1 MSITNEPGLTARL
14 ADTACVTDAFAL
26 ADGQVLDSYF
36 DEYRLAADPQ
46 LLHDVAD
53 AMAAL
58 LPSDAQVLAGI
69 ELGGVPLVVALSAA
83 TGLPA
88 TFLRRLPKRYGSQR
102 QIEGTGVEGRRAVLV
117 DDVVRSGGQLL
128 AMTRILRIAGAP
140 VTDALCVLERPLG
153 GRLLLGEHDVALH
166 PLLTEA
172 GLPAT
177 GAACEPEE
185 VGS

>member
-1 MSITNEPGLTARL
+1 MTVTTATSL
-14 ADTACVTDAFAL
+14 AARIAEAACVSDAFTL
-26 ADGQVLDSYF
+26 VDGQVLDSYF

-53 AMAAL
+53 AMAL
-58 LPSDAQVLAGI
+58 LVPEDAEVLAGI

-83 TGLPA
+83 TGLRA
-88 TFLRRLPKRYGSQR
+88 AFLRRLPKRYGSKQ
-102 QIEGTGVEGRRAVLV
+102 QIEGSGVEGRRVVLV

-128 AMTRILRIAGAP
+128 AMARMLRVSGAP

-153 GRLLLGEHDVALH
+153 GRLLLNEHSVRLH

-172 GLPAT
+172 DLSTGK
-177 GAACEPEE
+177 GAA
-185 VGS
+185 S

>member
-1 MSITNEPGLTARL
+1 MTVTTARAL
-14 ADTACVTDAFAL
+14 AARIAETACIRDAFTL
-26 ADGQVLDSYF
+26 ADGQALDSYF

-53 AMAAL
+53 AMTAL
-58 LPSDAQVLAGI
+58 VPEDADVLAGI
-69 ELGGVPLVVALSAA
+69 ELGGVPLAIALSAA

-88 TFLRRLPKRYGSQR
+88 AFLRRLPKRYGSQR
-102 QIEGTGVEGRRAVLV
+102 QIEGTSVEGRRVVLV

-128 AMTRILRIAGAP
+128 AMTRILRITGAP

-153 GRLLLGEHDVALH
+153 GRLLLHQHGVTLH

-172 GLPAT
+172 DLPAI
-177 GAACEPEE
+177 GAA
-185 VGS
+185 S

>member
-1 MSITNEPGLTARL
+1 MTVTHTAPTLPARV
-14 ADTACVTDAFAL
+14 AEAACVSDAFTL

-36 DEYRLAADPQ
+36 DEYRLAADPR

-58 LPSDAQVLAGI
+58 VPEDAEVLAGI
-69 ELGGVPLVVALSAA
+69 ELGGVPLVIALSAA

-88 TFLRRLPKRYGSQR
+88 AFLRRSPKRYGSQQ
-102 QIEGTGVEGRRAVLV
+102 QIEGASVTGRQVVLV

-128 AMTRILRIAGAP
+128 AMTRILRVAGAP

-153 GRLLLGEHDVALH
+153 GRLLLDEHGVTLH
-166 PLLTEA
+166 QLLTEA
-172 GLPAT
+172 DLPT
-177 GAACEPEE
+177 REGAA
-185 VGS
+185 S

>member
-1 MSITNEPGLTARL
+1 MSTTTTGLAARL
-14 ADTACVTDAFAL
+14 SATACVTDAFTL

-36 DEYRLAADPQ
+36 DEYQLAADPQ

-53 AMAAL
+53 AMSASVPESAE
-58 LPSDAQVLAGI
+58 VLAGI

-88 TFLRRLPKRYGSQR
+88 AFLRRTPKRYGSKR
-102 QIEGTGVEGRRAVLV
+102 QIEGAATAGRRVVLI

-128 AMTRILRIAGAP
+128 AMARMLRVAGAP
-140 VTDALCVLERPLG
+140 VADALCVLERPLG
-153 GRLLLGEHDVALH
+153 GRLLLGEHGITLH

-172 GLPAT
+172 DLPAT
-177 GAACEPEE
+177 TGAA
-185 VGS
+185 S

>member
-1 MSITNEPGLTARL
+1 MRAITAVGLAARVTE
-14 ADTACVTDAFAL
+14 TACVSGAFTL
-26 ADGQVLDSYF
+26 ADGQVQDSYF

-58 LPSDAQVLAGI
+58 VPEDAEVLAGI

-88 TFLRRLPKRYGSQR
+88 AFLRRLPKRYGSKR
-102 QIEGTGVEGRRAVLV
+102 QIEGTDVEGKRVVLV

-128 AMTRILRIAGAP
+128 AMARILRIAGSP
-140 VTDALCVLERPLG
+140 VADALCVLERPLG
-153 GRLLLGEHDVALH
+153 GRMLLHEHGVTLR
-166 PLLTEA
+166 PLLAEA
-172 GLPAT
+172 DLPAP
-177 GAACEPEE
+177 AAA
-185 VGS
+185 VIS

>member
-1 MSITNEPGLTARL
+1 MTVTTVSALAARV
-14 ADTACVTDAFAL
+14 AEAACVADAFTL

-58 LPSDAQVLAGI
+58 VPEEAEVLAGI
-69 ELGGVPLVVALSAA
+69 ELGGVPLVIALSAA

-88 TFLRRLPKRYGSQR
+88 AFLRRLPKRYGSKR
-102 QIEGTGVEGRRAVLV
+102 QIEGTGVEGRRVVLV
-117 DDVVRSGGQLL
+117 DDVVRSGGQL
-128 AMTRILRIAGAP
+128 AGMARILRKAGAE

-153 GRLLLGEHDVALH
+153 GRLLLEKQKMTLR
-166 PLLTEA
+166 PLLDERD
-172 GLPAT
+172 LPGPA
-177 GAACEPEE
+177 E
-185 VGS
+185 VRS

>member
-1 MSITNEPGLTARL
+1 MSVTTTGLAARL
-14 ADTACVTDAFAL
+14 AATACVTDAFTL

-53 AMAAL
+53 AMSASVPEGAE
-58 LPSDAQVLAGI
+58 VLAGV

-88 TFLRRLPKRYGSQR
+88 AFLRRTPKRYGSRR
-102 QIEGTGVEGRRAVLV
+102 QVEGAVVGGRHVVLV

-128 AMTRILRIAGAP
+128 AMARTLRIAGAH
-140 VTDALCVLERPLG
+140 VADALCVLERPLG
-153 GRLLLGEHDVALH
+153 GRLLLDGNGIALGS
-166 PLLTEA
+166 LLTEA
-172 GLPAT
+172 DLPAT
-177 GAACEPEE
+177 TGAA
-185 VGS
+185 S